1 MRTGIAVMVLFLV
14 TPGGVLA
21 EDWEET
27 VVAAPEYSNVDAHR
41 SGRAYMRE
49 ISDDEMTRT
58 FLGEV
63 PGSYVLPSSS
73 ETQETVYT
81 YTIED

>member
-14 TPGGVLA
+14 APGGVLA

-27 VVAAPEYSNVDAHR
+27 VVAAPEHSNVDAHR
-41 SGRAYMRE
+41 SGRVYLRK

-58 FLGEV
+58 F